1 MSFTRL
7 LPKNMGNCFN
17 SKCGLI
23 GSSARGPVM
32 TWGWA
37 GGLGGRLKAEGYRY
51 SYSRFTSSYGGN
63 YQQCKAVTLQ
73 FKRTC

>member
-1 MSFTRL
+1 MLSFTHL

-23 GSSARGPVM
+23 WSSARGSVM

-37 GGLGGRLKAEGYRY
+37 GGLGGRLKTEGY
-51 SYSRFTSSYGGN
+51 G
-63 YQQCKAVTLQ
+63 
-73 FKRTC
+73 